1 MADVIN
7 LHPPLT
13 EEDMLSLK
21 AGDRVLITGTLITG
35 RDAAHRRLMD
45 LIEKGEPLPIDVAGQ
60 MIYYVGPSPAP
71 PGAPIGS
78 AGPTTAY
85 RMDKYVEPLLK
96 LGLRATI
103 GKGFRGATVK
113 EALKTYKAVHLHA
126 IGGLGAL
133 LSKRIKSARIIAYED
148 LGPEAIYEF
157 DVEDFPVIVANDAHG
172 GDVYSTNVR
181 QFSELPEFEPSWVG
195 GQLAG

>member
-13 EEDMLSLK
+13 EEDVRKLK

-45 LIEKGEPLPIDVAGQ
+45 LIEKGETLPIDVAGQ
-60 MIYYVGPSPAP
+60 MIYYVGPTPAP
-71 PGAPIGS
+71 PGQPIGS

-103 GKGFRGATVK
+103 GKGFR
-113 EALKTYKAVHLHA
+113 
-126 IGGLGAL
+126 
-133 LSKRIKSARIIAYED
+133 
-148 LGPEAIYEF
+148 
-157 DVEDFPVIVANDAHG
+157 
-172 GDVYSTNVR
+172 
-181 QFSELPEFEPSWVG
+181 
-195 GQLAG
+195 